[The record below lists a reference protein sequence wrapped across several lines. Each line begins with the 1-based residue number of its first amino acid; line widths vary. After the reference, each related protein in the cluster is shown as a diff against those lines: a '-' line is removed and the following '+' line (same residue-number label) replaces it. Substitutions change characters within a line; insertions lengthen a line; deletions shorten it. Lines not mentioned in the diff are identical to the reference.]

1 MVTLMMV
8 FFSGTAFC
16 QSQEAEQ
23 LLLDV
28 QKLAQ
33 LKGILKDLK
42 EGYGILSGGYSAIE
56 KISAGSFSLHQ
67 QFLNG
72 LLEVSPQVRKYPGIT
87 SILQA
92 QLILLDEYRSAIGQ
106 FMGSGEFT
114 APEMSYITRVYSNIL
129 NQSTQQLGDLAT
141 LTTSGELRMSDD
153 ERLHAIDAIWKQAR
167 DQQNFIFH
175 FTRQTQILALQRARE
190 RQDISNMNQLYFI
203 KP

>member
-1 MVTLMMV
+1 MKKCVMVTLMMV

-72 LLEVSPQVRKYPGIT
+72 LLEESPQVRKYPGIT

-114 APEMSYITRVYSNIL
+114 APEMSYIT
-129 NQSTQQLGDLAT
+129 
-141 LTTSGELRMSDD
+141 
-153 ERLHAIDAIWKQAR
+153 
-167 DQQNFIFH
+167 
-175 FTRQTQILALQRARE
+175 
-190 RQDISNMNQLYFI
+190 
-203 KP
+203 